1 VTYRYKYKPY
11 IPLNIIDIFG
21 HIFSIINNLSKME
34 NYVIV
39 TDEVGGRIIN
49 ENGLT
54 LIQNVTGNLF
64 SIF

>member
-1 VTYRYKYKPY
+1 
-11 IPLNIIDIFG
+11 
-21 HIFSIINNLSKME
+21 ME

-39 TDEVGGRIIN
+39 TDEAGRRIINERIIN

>member
-1 VTYRYKYKPY
+1 
-11 IPLNIIDIFG
+11 
-21 HIFSIINNLSKME
+21 ME

-39 TDEVGGRIIN
+39 TDEAGGRIIN